1 MIGRPLKVRIL
12 LSLLA
17 IITVLSL
24 LMALLGFYIIK
35 KDVIDIA
42 QRKVKSDLSFA
53 REVYRQE
60 TKTIENTICFAALQ
74 FFLRDAVL
82 EKNTEVLK
90 EQLNNIRKTE
100 GLDILTLVN
109 GDGQVIVRSGNPS
122 VIGDDQQSDE
132 VVGRALLEK
141 KVVSATAIVPAREL
155 AKEGAGL
162 VEQAHINFIATPK
175 AKPITGIEQTS
186 GMMLK
191 AAAPVFDNNG
201 VLIAVLYGGNLLNRN
216 YSIVDRVK
224 NIVYQETKYN
234 GKDIG
239 AVTIFQGDLR
249 ISTNVKT
256 SDGQR
261 AIGTRVSEEVY
272 DRVLGQGRPW
282 VNSAFVVNDWYKTAY
297 EPIRNIDGKIIGML
311 YVGTLEQ
318 PFNDIARDT
327 MLIFLAI
334 VVAVTVVAVA
344 SSFVLAGCI
353 SKPLTKL
360 LDATAKLS
368 GGELGHTIETKTGVN
383 ELDTLAFSFNEMSRQ
398 LEERDRNL
406 KFSNETLAD
415 LNKRYIDLIGFVSH
429 ELKGISGTII
439 MNVCSVQDGLLG
451 EINQRQKRA
460 LDGATRSL
468 DYLTAAVKKF
478 LSLGKIEKGE
488 LDVKKTTV
496 RMRKDVF
503 DTVIDSLSTTAAR
516 KNMNINN
523 EIDVDLTVIADLELL
538 RIAATNL
545 ISNAIKYGK
554 NNGTIVFNS
563 KSYDG
568 HVEIE
573 VYNDS
578 VPIKEEQK
586 AKLFQRFSRLD
597 NAETRTVKGTG
608 LGLFITKQI
617 IEKHGGTIWVEPK
630 ENGNSFIF
638 QLPIQQSCFLK
649 ESSYV

>member
-1 MIGRPLKVRIL
+1 
-12 LSLLA
+12 
-17 IITVLSL
+17 
-24 LMALLGFYIIK
+24 MALLGFYIIK
-35 KDVIDIA
+35 KDVIDLA
-42 QRKVKSDLSFA
+42 QNKVKSDLNFA

-60 TKTIENTICFAALQ
+60 TKTIENTVRFAALR

-82 EKNTEVLK
+82 EKNTEGLK
-90 EQLNNIRKTE
+90 EQLNTIRKTE
-100 GLDILTLVN
+100 GLDVLTLVN
-109 GDGQVIVRSGNPS
+109 GDGRVIVRSRNPS
-122 VIGDDQQSDE
+122 VSGDDQRFDE
-132 VVGRALLEK
+132 VVSRVLFEK
-141 KVVSATAIVPAREL
+141 RVISATTLVAADEL
-155 AKEGAGL
+155 AKEGANL
-162 VEQAHINFIATPK
+162 VEQAHIKFIATPK
-175 AKPITGIEQTS
+175 AKPTNGTEQTS

-191 AAAPVFDNNG
+191 AAAPVFDHNSS
-201 VLIAVLYGGNLLNRN
+201 LIGVLYGGNLLNRN
-216 YSIVDRVK
+216 YGIVDRAK

-239 AVTIFQGDLR
+239 AVTIFQDDLR

-256 SDGQR
+256 ADGQR
-261 AIGTRVSEEVY
+261 AIGTRVSGGVY
-272 DRVLGQGRPW
+272 DQVLGQGRPW
-282 VNSAFVVNDWYKTAY
+282 VNSAFVVNEWYKSAY

-327 MLIFLAI
+327 LLIFLAI
-334 VVAVTVVAVA
+334 IAAATFVAIAL
-344 SSFVLAGCI
+344 SFILAGGI

-383 ELDTLAFSFNEMSRQ
+383 ELDKLAVSFNEMSQQ

-406 KFSNETLAD
+406 KFSNEMLVD

-429 ELKGISGTII
+429 ELKGIIGTIV
-439 MNVCSVQDGLLG
+439 MNVCSVQQGLLG
-451 EINQRQKRA
+451 AINEKQKKA
-460 LDGATRSL
+460 LDGATRNL
-468 DYLTAAVKKF
+468 DYLTVTVKRF

-488 LDVKKTTV
+488 LDVKKSTV
-496 RMRKDVF
+496 EIKKDIF
-503 DTVIDSLSTTAAR
+503 NVILDSFSSTAAR
-516 KNMNINN
+516 KNVTITN
-523 EIDVDLTVIADLELL
+523 EIDADLKVSADLELL
-538 RIAATNL
+538 RIVASNL

-554 NNGTIVFNS
+554 DNGNIVFSS
-563 KSYDG
+563 KKSDA

-586 AKLFQRFSRLD
+586 GKLFQRFFRLD
-597 NAETRTVKGTG
+597 NAETRNVKGTG

-617 IEKHGGTIWVEPK
+617 IEKHGGKIWVKPK

-649 ESSYV
+649 ENSYV